1 MNETTPKISVI
12 VPVYKAEAYLHRCVD
27 SILAQ
32 TFQDFEVL
40 LIDDGSPDRSGE
52 ICDEYA
58 RKDRR
63 VRVFHK
69 ENGGVSSARQ
79 CGMDHAQGEYTIH
92 ADPDDWVEPDM
103 LEDLY
108 RKAKEEDADMVLC
121 DYYTEEKGRTQYIVQ
136 NPSDLNH
143 ETVLCELFQQLH
155 GSCWN
160 KLVRRACY
168 KEFEVKFPEELSFC
182 EDLYVNAC
190 LAAESIKITYLNRA
204 FYHYDQYTNADSLS
218 HGSLPQALEQEKC
231 LYVLLSNSISDN
243 SFKQIRIYLLF
254 IQAELILYNSDFILD
269 HFEHDYKDLNKS
281 LRSLNV
287 FYFRKV
293 LMWIAFHISA
303 SVARNIYQFSFKTKK
318 YINSLLS

>member
-12 VPVYKAEAYLHRCVD
+12 VPVYKAEVYLHRCVD

-79 CGMDHAQGEYTIH
+79 CGMDNALGEYTIH
-92 ADPDDWVEPDM
+92 ADPDDWVELNM
-103 LEDLY
+103 LEELY
-108 RKAKEEDADMVLC
+108 RRVKKEDADMVIC
-121 DYYTEEKGRTQYIVQ
+121 DYYEEREGKTIYVRQQ
-136 NPSDLNH
+136 PSSLDH

-160 KLVRRACY
+160 KLVKRACY
-168 KEFEVKFPEELSFC
+168 KKFWVKFPLELSYC
-182 EDLYVNAC
+182 EDLFVNTC
-190 LAAESIKITYLNRA
+190 LLSHPMDVVYLPKA
-204 FYHYDQYTNADSLS
+204 FYHYDQYTNGESL
-218 HGSLPQALEQEKC
+218 
-231 LYVLLSNSISDN
+231 
-243 SFKQIRIYLLF
+243 IRRDLN
-254 IQAELILYNSDFILD
+254 LILLQEQTLYRLVKEKISKTLFDAIKLQMLFSQAYKVIYIGVPYLVTFNSD
-269 HFEHDYKDLNKS
+269 YKGLWPSVIHLNIPLKQRA
-281 LRSLNV
+281 L
-287 FYFRKV
+287 F
-293 LMWIAFHISA
+293 WIAFKVSPQMAHCIVMFYSKIKCLF
-303 SVARNIYQFSFKTKK
+303 R
-318 YINSLLS
+318 

>member
-92 ADPDDWVEPDM
+92 ADPDDWVDPTM
-103 LEDLY
+103 LEELY
-108 RKAKEEDADMVLC
+108 QKAKKEDADMVIC
-121 DYYTEEKGRTQYIVQ
+121 DFYEERKNKTIYVRQQ
-136 NPSDLNH
+136 PSSLDH
-143 ETVLCELFQQLH
+143 ETVLCELFGHLWA
-155 GSCWN
+155 SCWN
-160 KLVRRACY
+160 KLVKSTRY
-168 KEFEVKFPEELSFC
+168 KDFGIMFPQELSCC
-182 EDLYVNAC
+182 EDLYVSAC
-190 LAAESIKITYLNRA
+190 LVAEDIKIAYLNKA
-204 FYHYDQYTNADSLS
+204 FYHYDQVVN
-218 HGSLPQALEQEKC
+218 G
-231 LYVLLSNSISDN
+231 NSILRSNNFEYFLRIDQILFSLLKKKLACSSISSITSMLN
-243 SFKQIRIYLLF
+243 FRLANKHLILGGEYLHSFKEDFRQLKGNLRQLSISRNSKLVLWVAFNVSPYMAHLIYMIRI
-254 IQAELILYNSDFILD
+254 
-269 HFEHDYKDLNKS
+269 K
-281 LRSLNV
+281 
-287 FYFRKV
+287 YF
-293 LMWIAFHISA
+293 S
-303 SVARNIYQFSFKTKK
+303 
-318 YINSLLS
+318 